1 MVCYSEIY
9 MLLADNLS
17 LSEWIL
23 GYRDTTFPFNE
34 RQCERIMEI
43 YQVLRSTLWQIN
55 ERV

>member
-1 MVCYSEIY
+1 MVCYSGIY

-55 ERV
+55 EQV

>member
-1 MVCYSEIY
+1 MVCYFGIHAPP
-9 MLLADNLS
+9 ADDLS
-17 LSEWIL
+17 LPEWIL

-55 ERV
+55 EQV